1 MEKVNVRYEEK
12 QGRAFVTTWECD
24 DAMQV
29 YDDLTHELI
38 AKKLNGCSWI
48 KSIKRVP
55 LYNGFDRIT
64 VYYDHGGRRVYT
76 VTNH

>member
-1 MEKVNVRYEEK
+1 MEKVNVIYQEK
-12 QGRAFVTTWECD
+12 QGRNFVTTWECN
-24 DAMQV
+24 DATQV

-38 AKKLNGCSWI
+38 AKKLNACNWI

-64 VYYDHGGRRVYT
+64 VSYDHGGRRVYT
-76 VTNH
+76 VANH